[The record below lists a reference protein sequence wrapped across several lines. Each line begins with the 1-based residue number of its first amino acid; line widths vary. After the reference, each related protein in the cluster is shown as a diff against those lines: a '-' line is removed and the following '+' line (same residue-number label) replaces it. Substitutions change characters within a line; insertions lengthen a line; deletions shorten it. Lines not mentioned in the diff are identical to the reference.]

1 MQFNIKKALNFF
13 KAFIYKFFWFT
24 NLSKD
29 SLLMNENIVN
39 YLNIYIKKKDI
50 HFATLLNGEWGTGK
64 TYFIKDYIDK
74 VDKNNDDYKVKFVY
88 ITLFGMK
95 NIESVN
101 ESIFQQFHPLL
112 GSKTA
117 KIATNFLK
125 GALKLGVN
133 FDIDSNGKNEIA
145 NIDLSKTEFM
155 SYFRGDSKKQAV
167 FIFDDFERTDIP
179 IGEILGLIN
188 GFVEHSGAKVIII
201 CNEKEI
207 KDDDEIYKK
216 FKEKIVNRSFNVKA
230 DMESFWN
237 NYIERYNI
245 LEKYLN
251 DIKEVFEQ
259 NGNSN
264 LRVLNQVTE
273 NFVDFFEGLDDK
285 FKTNKEFIAILIKN
299 YFSRGFSRKIVK
311 KETEDNKENSITSK
325 NKITID
331 NLFSDKTWCSIL
343 DSDYNIIDINN
354 LISNFTMFKEDIKQ
368 ESWVIL
374 WHHFEK
380 GVDELDKAYID
391 TLKSFKNLE
400 YSNPAVLIHVISLFV
415 YFRKMGIGEIE
426 VSEISNI
433 VDEYIKKFGATEE
446 WARGYYG
453 GFNGTGLG
461 YYEQDDDDIRQ
472 IVKRIDEAK
481 IKARE
486 YVQNKKTSNDI
497 DLIKN
502 SIINTN
508 IGMLYEIFSKYETN
522 PILDKLE
529 SKEIFEI
536 LIRGDGKQLSSIF
549 NVVSYR
555 YRENYRISG
564 YELTYYLKPELSFLQ
579 ELLDKFQSYYDS
591 KQDKDFYTLKIRAC
605 PYLDNEAKNRL
616 NRQQNKA
623 NCVDNIGILSN
634 NLTRFCQI

>member
-1 MQFNIKKALNFF
+1 
-13 KAFIYKFFWFT
+13 
-24 NLSKD
+24 
-29 SLLMNENIVN
+29 MNENIVN

-207 KDDDEIYKK
+207 KDDDETYKK

-374 WHHFEK
+374 WHYFEK

-391 TLKSFKNLE
+391 TLKSFENLE

-446 WARGYYG
+446 WARGSYYG

-481 IKARE
+481 VKARE

-591 KQDKDFYTLKIRAC
+591 KQDKDFYTLKIN
-605 PYLDNEAKNRL
+605 L
-616 NRQQNKA
+616 
-623 NCVDNIGILSN
+623 VIN
-634 NLTRFCQI
+634 NLKSIISRFDDVN